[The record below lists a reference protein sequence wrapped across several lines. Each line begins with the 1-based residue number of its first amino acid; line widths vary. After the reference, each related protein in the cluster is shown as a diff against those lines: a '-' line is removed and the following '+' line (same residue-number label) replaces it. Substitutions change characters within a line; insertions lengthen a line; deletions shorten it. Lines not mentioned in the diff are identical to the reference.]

1 MFTKIASLVQPI
13 VRQVKIMRDYRN
25 EIAADEIIGKD
36 PYADDIFT
44 VIDGVPVSYRGFNRL
59 LRKEIRDNS
68 NS

>member
-1 MFTKIASLVQPI
+1 
-13 VRQVKIMRDYRN
+13 MRDYRN

-44 VIDGVPVSYRGFNRL
+44 VIDGVPVSYREFNRL